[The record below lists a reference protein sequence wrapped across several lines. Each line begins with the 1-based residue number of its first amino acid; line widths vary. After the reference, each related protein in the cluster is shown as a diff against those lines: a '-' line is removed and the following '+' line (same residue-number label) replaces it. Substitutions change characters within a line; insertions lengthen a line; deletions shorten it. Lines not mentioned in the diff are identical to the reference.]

1 MKRWQSDYPNA
12 SYVRDR
18 YEAEK
23 SHEECKASLDQL
35 RMSKKTHEEEKI
47 KGKKQLDDTRDKI
60 KKVERIII

>member
-1 MKRWQSDYPNA
+1 M
-12 SYVRDR
+12 RDR